1 MFHDFLE
8 TNPFTWRSV
17 ICINSFIFSNISDFP
32 YSFYNSIICESVN
45 ELNILYLWGN
55 IQKHS
60 FCAKINNLYL
70 VVGRAIA

>member
-1 MFHDFLE
+1 MSILFY
-8 TNPFTWRSV
+8 PP
-17 ICINSFIFSNISDFP
+17 IFQIFP

-45 ELNILYLWGN
+45 ELKILYLWGN
-55 IQKHS
+55 IQKYS